1 MKQPFATKNQ
11 LSVFI
16 EPDESQESPD
26 QDLDLF
32 LVAGHRQFFV
42 QPPGDNGRNL
52 DITAVVDQ
60 YWNTHHIFPLEA
72 YIHSGVVLAL
82 SGEGN
87 FPDRQWDVSQ
97 LGYVFVSKK
106 EWKTAKKALA
116 AALAHVAYWNQYL
129 SGDVWYFSVE
139 DEQGN
144 VLDSCSGCYGRKD
157 AETEALAALEA
168 ALKERDTIPT
178 WPALGVQ
185 TQGVPA

>member
-16 EPDESQESPD
+16 EPDESQESPE

-42 QPPGDNGRNL
+42 PLPGGDRNL
-52 DITAVVDQ
+52 DIAAVVNQ
-60 YWNTHHIFPLEA
+60 YQKTHHVFKLEA

-82 SGEGN
+82 SGTGN

-97 LGYVFVSKK
+97 LGCVFVEKAQ
-106 EWKTAKKALA
+106 WKTAKKALA

-157 AETEALAALEA
+157 TETEALAALEA
-168 ALKERDTIPT
+168 ALNERDTIPT
-178 WPALGVQ
+178 WPALGVV